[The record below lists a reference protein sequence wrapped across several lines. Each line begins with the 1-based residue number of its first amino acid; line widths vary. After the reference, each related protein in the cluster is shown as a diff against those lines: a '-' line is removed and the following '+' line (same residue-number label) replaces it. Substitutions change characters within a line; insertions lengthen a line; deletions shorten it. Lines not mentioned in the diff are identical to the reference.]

1 MKKATAL
8 LGAIVLSAAA
18 APALA
23 QQSYFDDD
31 SAEGRPHLNLG
42 PAREVTQAC
51 RAEAKQQG
59 LAGKERRRFVTACQ
73 NREAQQS
80 SGASGASGMSGM
92 SGMSSMSG
100 TTNSRTLSPMRDAD
114 GRYPP
119 EDVTTSRFSQG
130 DPSRASAKPTIPNLD
145 AEGRPR
151 PQ

>member
-8 LGAIVLSAAA
+8 LGALVLSAAA

-23 QQSYFDDD
+23 QTAYLDDD

-59 LAGKERRRFVTACQ
+59 LSGKERRRFVTACQ
-73 NREAQQS
+73 NREAQSS
-80 SGASGASGMSGM
+80 SGPSGLSNTSSGRSL
-92 SGMSSMSG
+92 
-100 TTNSRTLSPMRDAD
+100 TPMRDAD

-119 EDVTTSRFSQG
+119 EDVTSSRFSREGQ
-130 DPSRASAKPTIPNLD
+130 SRASAQPAIPNTD